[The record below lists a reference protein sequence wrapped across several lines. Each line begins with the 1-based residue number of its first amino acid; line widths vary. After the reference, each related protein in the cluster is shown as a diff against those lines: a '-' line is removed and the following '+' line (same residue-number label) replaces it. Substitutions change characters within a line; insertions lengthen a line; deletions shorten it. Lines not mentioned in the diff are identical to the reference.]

1 MCWAGEAAG
10 KAELGF
16 GEGVCG
22 ELGLSRAGAWR
33 CLRMRVLE
41 AEGLGGVS
49 HALGLSQCLGRKVVC
64 AFVPVWL
71 YVPVFVSVL
80 TQEET
85 KGPLSTGG

>member
-1 MCWAGEAAG
+1 
-10 KAELGF
+10 
-16 GEGVCG
+16 
-22 ELGLSRAGAWR
+22 
-33 CLRMRVLE
+33 MRVLE